1 MNRHWIVCA
10 ALVFAVALAP
20 WVAAQ
25 DEKDKVPV
33 RPLKFMPKD
42 PTKGFSIGGRNKVT
56 PLANA
61 EAVEKLVGKESA
73 NGLIDAVNF
82 DKEMIVL
89 VSWST
94 SGPPDGTLKHEV
106 KGAGKDRKLTFYVQ
120 APAAKARGERL
131 RLGADFFAVPRDLA
145 VTLEPNER

>member
-1 MNRHWIVCA
+1 MNRNWIVCVGLAVA
-10 ALVFAVALAP
+10 AALAP

-25 DEKDKVPV
+25 DEKDKVAV
-33 RPLKFMPKD
+33 RPLKFKPKD
-42 PTKGFSIGGRNKVT
+42 PAKAFGIGGRNKVT
-56 PLANA
+56 PLTDA
-61 EAVEKLVGKESA
+61 EAVEKLVGKDSA
-73 NGLIDAVNF
+73 KGLIDAVNF

-106 KGAGKDRKLTFYVQ
+106 KGEGKDRKLTFYVQ

-145 VTLEPNER
+145 VTLEANER